1 MSAGSGPPRARA
13 TRGRESAP
21 VRSAAVGPRLA
32 VRPVGLGPTPRH
44 RCDGTRA
51 PPRDGGR
58 RLRYRRSD
66 RRAGRWKVGP
76 SRAARGDRTA
86 GTGRVR
92 GAAARGPS
100 LLPSRGG
107 CLSRC
112 LKPVHTS
119 APSFNVEPFAAFAGS
134 ILHFVF
140 RSFGPGVRYKG
151 VGVYSRL
158 MPAPRAHASAC
169 TMVRLRS
176 HDICSRLV
184 ASCGLHR
191 RARPRRGARAYI
203 PREPRHA
210 SVVTSVVTSVARV
223 LGALSASARLRLS

>member
-1 MSAGSGPPRARA
+1 MHVVELFIQKNHTSASAADGGVRASGSQHP
-13 TRGRESAP
+13 SAP
-21 VRSAAVGPRLA
+21 LRSVLASPFDRWGSVLHRGTDAMEHAPPAPRRRTSASVIAVGP
-32 VRPVGLGPTPRH
+32 
-44 RCDGTRA
+44 
-51 PPRDGGR
+51 
-58 RLRYRRSD
+58 

-119 APSFNVEPFAAFAGS
+119 APSFNRDPFAAFAGS

-158 MPAPRAHASAC
+158 MPAPRAPASAC

-184 ASCGLHR
+184 ASCGLLGVHAHGE
-191 RARPRRGARAYI
+191 AR
-203 PREPRHA
+203 EHTFHA
-210 SVVTSVVTSVARV
+210 SLVTR
-223 LGALSASARLRLS
+223 AS